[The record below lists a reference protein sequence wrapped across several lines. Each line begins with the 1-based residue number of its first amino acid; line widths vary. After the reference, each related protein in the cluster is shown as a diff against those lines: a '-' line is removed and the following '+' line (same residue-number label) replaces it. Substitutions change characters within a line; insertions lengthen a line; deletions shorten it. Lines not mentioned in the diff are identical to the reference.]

1 MCMHTSMYIGESS
14 ARVTG
19 VLRDLDSVTYQER
32 VTKGVLF
39 SLIKRA
45 SNVDVEIGFKQ
56 RTVLQR
62 GYSPF
67 VPQSEDRTKEA
78 FIRH

>member
-1 MCMHTSMYIGESS
+1 MSHFGHTDFKKQGVHMCMHTSVYIGESS
-14 ARVTG
+14 ARATR

-45 SNVDVEIGFKQ
+45 SNVDVE
-56 RTVLQR
+56 
-62 GYSPF
+62 
-67 VPQSEDRTKEA
+67 
-78 FIRH
+78 